1 MLGIAGSVANALH
14 RKTPCSTHPDRILD
28 HLPNV
33 MDLIDHVARIA
44 AAKDIVPDLDA
55 ALCAFATHLAFTRD
69 LIVSMTGAAAAHS
82 ADREI
87 IADSLRRL
95 ASLCFVVRNL
105 VGRIVDRMGT
115 AHAANQDRAIDRM
128 LQLVSAG
135 GSPCLDSSGNLC
147 IHGWAERRVGGRSQ
161 TGVNV
166 LVDINGRRCPA
177 RIVDA
182 SRTGLGLSHIT
193 DTQINDDIMIQ
204 CPDGSTMRGIVVW
217 ARDGSAGVQLHQH
230 MDEHTFQTLRSS
242 VR

>member
-14 RKTPCSTHPDRILD
+14 RNTPCSTHPDRILD

-33 MDLIDHVARIA
+33 MELIDHVARIA
-44 AAKDIVPDLDA
+44 AAKDIVPELDA
-55 ALCAFATHLAFTRD
+55 ALCTFATQLAFTRD
-69 LIVSMTGAAAAHS
+69 LIVSTAGVATTHS

-105 VGRIVDRMGT
+105 LGRIVDRMGT
-115 AHAANQDRAIDRM
+115 THMTAQDRAIDRM

-161 TGVNV
+161 TGVDV
-166 LVDINGRRCPA
+166 LVDVNGRRCPA

-182 SRTGLGLSHIT
+182 SRTGVGLSHIADAQT
-193 DTQINDDIMIQ
+193 DDDIMIH
-204 CPDGSTMRGIVVW
+204 CPDGSTMRGTVVW
-217 ARDGSAGVQLHQH
+217 VRDHSAGVRLHRH
-230 MDEHTFQTLRSS
+230 IDEHALQALRSN